1 MVHFHLLMR
10 KVRHLTPAG
19 HSAHQL
25 FQEGPTNP
33 VLKDAQ
39 GRRCVSSAS
48 PSLLFGGGS
57 VSEWPL
63 TRTELLAFEDF
74 SVPEMELTAG
84 ALRRRLTSVMAVT
97 TRRQFVQQ
105 SLFAAA
111 ALYGYPAQTLP
122 GVRGILTARQQNV
135 ASVDPA
141 EIRRLASK
149 INGHV
154 ITPEASDYESS
165 RLVFNRAYDLRPAV
179 IVRCAGAS
187 DVAHALDFAQ
197 TKHLP
202 LAVRSGGH
210 SRLGFG
216 MCDGGVV
223 IDLSGMK
230 RVEVDAS
237 KRVAR
242 VEAGALVRDLD
253 EATQRF
259 GLATTSGGC
268 PTVGVAGLTLGGG
281 EGKLM
286 GKYGAACDNLLSA
299 QVVTVDGKQVEASL
313 KSNPDLFWAIRGGG
327 GNFGVVTALEYQ
339 LHPVT
344 DVLAGTLMYPPGQLP
359 ELLHAFAKFVAA
371 EPDEMDVLA
380 QLLPSERGPRCRMD
394 VCYCGDPRMANDLV
408 RPLRALK
415 PQDDSV
421 KVMSYLEA
429 QSAGGFLLTPV
440 AHFQTNLFLRELNDA
455 AIATAINNAPATCKV
470 IIIPLR
476 GAVSR
481 VGLSD
486 TAFALRQPGYEVDI
500 AGMWSAPAAKAEV
513 VRWVQ
518 ATRDSLQPFA
528 HGVYV
533 NQLGDTSDQLVR
545 AAYGPNYARLVEI
558 KKKCDPNNVLRLN
571 QNIKPD

>member
-1 MVHFHLLMR
+1 
-10 KVRHLTPAG
+10 
-19 HSAHQL
+19 
-25 FQEGPTNP
+25 
-33 VLKDAQ
+33 
-39 GRRCVSSAS
+39 
-48 PSLLFGGGS
+48 
-57 VSEWPL
+57 
-63 TRTELLAFEDF
+63 
-74 SVPEMELTAG
+74 
-84 ALRRRLTSVMAVT
+84 MAVT
-97 TRRQFVQQ
+97 SRRQFVQQ

-111 ALYGYPAQTLP
+111 AVYGHPVQTLA
-122 GVRGILTARQQNV
+122 GVRGILAARQQNV

-141 EIRRLASK
+141 EIRTLASK

-154 ITPEASDYESS
+154 ITPEASEYEAA
-165 RLVFNRAYDLRPAV
+165 RLVFNRAYDRRPAV

-202 LAVRSGGH
+202 LAVRAGGH

-299 QVVTVDGKQVEASL
+299 QVVTVDGTKVEASQ

-327 GNFGVVTALEYQ
+327 GNFGVVTSLEYQ

-344 DVLAGTLMYPPGQLP
+344 DVLAGSLMYPAGRIPA
-359 ELLHAFAKFVAA
+359 LLQAFAKFVAA
-371 EPDEMDVLA
+371 EPDEMDALA
-380 QLLPSERGPRCRMD
+380 QLLPSERGHP
-394 VCYCGDPRMANDLV
+394 V
-408 RPLRALK
+408 RR
-415 PQDDSV
+415 SG
-421 KVMSYLEA
+421 
-429 QSAGGFLLTPV
+429 AG
-440 AHFQTNLFLRELNDA
+440 
-455 AIATAINNAPATCKV
+455 
-470 IIIPLR
+470 
-476 GAVSR
+476 
-481 VGLSD
+481 
-486 TAFALRQPGYEVDI
+486 
-500 AGMWSAPAAKAEV
+500 
-513 VRWVQ
+513 
-518 ATRDSLQPFA
+518 
-528 HGVYV
+528 
-533 NQLGDTSDQLVR
+533 
-545 AAYGPNYARLVEI
+545 
-558 KKKCDPNNVLRLN
+558 
-571 QNIKPD
+571 